1 MKSLVT
7 KIVVAIL
14 VTVPLGAC
22 GSVSLMMSK
31 KSATPSPQE
40 SARSGYLQDER
51 SEYPQGRYEQST
63 SPGARLSPPVGL
75 SHRAPVDD

>member
-22 GSVSLMMSK
+22 GTVSQIMSK

-40 SARSGYLQDER
+40 SARSGQGES